1 MQSKE
6 LLQQVKEV
14 LEEEDCKTA
23 EVYDAKKGDLHYT
36 SATLKKF
43 NVTFPQI
50 VIQSGL
56 YDLNNHL
63 QYMPKEIIY
72 AQLDQEFERIGSARK
87 NMYNRKRNKNRF
99 PYSDTLKVRLKQSWP
114 EILFC
119 CKQLIAVKKYDGVSK
134 EVLIHEYK
142 IISKTVGRVATI
154 RELTDQTVFSLDVY
168 RQHFSTMKN

>member
-1 MQSKE
+1 METKTVCNQKE

-36 SATLKKF
+36 SATLRKKF

-72 AQLDQEFERIGSARK
+72 AQLI
-87 NMYNRKRNKNRF
+87 RNLSVYGIR
-99 PYSDTLKVRLKQSWP
+99 Q
-114 EILFC
+114 
-119 CKQLIAVKKYDGVSK
+119 K
-134 EVLIHEYK
+134 EYV
-142 IISKTVGRVATI
+142 
-154 RELTDQTVFSLDVY
+154 
-168 RQHFSTMKN
+168 